1 MSDHLIW
8 RLRNNHTAKHLCG
21 LAADEIERL
30 KVELREERVA
40 ILELQQ
46 EACDRAG
53 VPMPSQRSVVDRM
66 REMLGRVSHLNS
78 FRELNDILPEVRA
91 LLGTPLPTD
100 GAEVSSTKV
109 RTP

>member
-1 MSDHLIW
+1 MSEHLIW
-8 RLRNNHTAKHLCG
+8 RLRNNDTAKHLCG

-53 VPMPSQRSVVDRM
+53 VPMPSQRSVVDGLRAALQSIANNTCC
-66 REMLGRVSHLNS
+66 EGCQEAARVAKA
-78 FRELNDILPEVRA
+78 A
-91 LLGTPLPTD
+91 LSPAD
-100 GAEVSSTKV
+100 GAESAPSKV